1 VTGRWP
7 RRLRRNAM
15 ERVATA
21 FVAGGVVMMLQP
33 FSMALYSR
41 SFLVTLTGTVLF
53 LIVSKF
59 PE

>member
-1 VTGRWP
+1 
-7 RRLRRNAM
+7 M

-21 FVAGGVVMMLQP
+21 LVVVGVVMMLQP
-33 FSMALYSR
+33 FTMFLYSR
-41 SFLVTLTGTVLF
+41 SFVVTLAGTMLF